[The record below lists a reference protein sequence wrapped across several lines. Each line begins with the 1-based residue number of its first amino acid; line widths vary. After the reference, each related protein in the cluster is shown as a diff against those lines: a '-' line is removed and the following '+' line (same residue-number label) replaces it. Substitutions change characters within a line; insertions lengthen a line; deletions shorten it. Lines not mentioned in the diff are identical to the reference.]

1 MPNSVLIVDDNK
13 AINLNL
19 QCFFEDH
26 NIPTICCFSGEE
38 ALQHI
43 KNNTDCTRAI
53 VNLRLPGM
61 SGDALIIALKKLN
74 PDLHILI
81 HTGSRD
87 FTVGEI
93 LLSIG
98 IEPEDLFYKP
108 QANMEVFIERFNSK
122 SNQKKSSQLFL

>member
-38 ALQHI
+38 AVQHLE
-43 KNNTDCTRAI
+43 NNTECTRAI
-53 VNLRLPGM
+53 INLRLPGM
-61 SGDALIIALKKLN
+61 SGEELIIALKKIN

-81 HTGSRD
+81 HTGARD
-87 FTVGEI
+87 FTVSEI
-93 LLSIG
+93 LQSFG
-98 IEPEDLFYKP
+98 IEEEDLFYKP
-108 QANMEVFIERFNSK
+108 QANMEVFIERFK
-122 SNQKKSSQLFL
+122 AKANQQKSS